1 MPTALVAV
9 MQKRAAIYVRVST
22 DKQTVENQVAALRQI
37 ALRNCLTGFLRANP
51 YHERGRAIVGWALRP
66 RASLKGLP

>member
-1 MPTALVAV
+1 MVLFCHQAASGAV

-37 ALRNCLTGFLRANP
+37 AERRNWEV
-51 YHERGRAIVGWALRP
+51 HH
-66 RASLKGLP
+66 